1 MAVAYLP
8 LSILL
13 CFSTDTYFLFPRKWV
28 FFLSFIFFNLDISTD
43 LGKGLFFCVF

>member
-13 CFSTDTYFLFPRKWV
+13 SFSTYIFFYFLYS
-28 FFLSFIFFNLDISTD
+28 FFLIYMFFFFNLDISTD
-43 LGKGLFFCVF
+43 LGNGLFFCVF